1 MREAP
6 WWRPALNVLNLSCL
20 ILSSYKV
27 LGILSHKNRS
37 QQLSCN
43 FFSCRWIL
51 LLQRILDDATLQPCR
66 SLDHLQKD
74 NKNLQGPGQRT
85 QNETLNNYQSLKSF
99 SWMSF
104 EIYKT
109 TIMRQWTSTSDLFR
123 ISTGEK
129 LIITNSFTQACV
141 SIGSVNFV
149 HLLKIEITQK
159 HTIVWGHLE
168 PLIFKRSF
176 KKRS

>member
-1 MREAP
+1 MLTKKTSSEMREAP

-51 LLQRILDDATLQPCR
+51 LLQRILDHATLQPCR

-74 NKNLQGPGQRT
+74 NKNLQGPGQRNQNQT
-85 QNETLNNYQSLKSF
+85 INNHICWIIEVFQLDEFRNLQNNYNETMNFNFRPLQDLNGRKVDHYQ
-99 SWMSF
+99 
-104 EIYKT
+104 
-109 TIMRQWTSTSDLFR
+109 
-123 ISTGEK
+123 
-129 LIITNSFTQACV
+129 
-141 SIGSVNFV
+141 
-149 HLLKIEITQK
+149 
-159 HTIVWGHLE
+159 
-168 PLIFKRSF
+168 
-176 KKRS
+176 

>member
-1 MREAP
+1 MF
-6 WWRPALNVLNLSCL
+6 WICPALFSPLIKSLEYWATRTALNNYHV
-20 ILSSYKV
+20 I
-27 LGILSHKNRS
+27 
-37 QQLSCN
+37 

-51 LLQRILDDATLQPCR
+51 LLQRILDHATLQPCR

-109 TIMRQWTSTSDLFR
+109 TITRQWTSTSDLFR